1 MYEEIGIT
9 DCIYV
14 KYQIN
19 KCLYSLT
26 DVIRGYL
33 ILTQL
38 SFPLESITLDVVKE
52 EIIGI

>member
-1 MYEEIGIT
+1 MYEEIGII